1 MKILDTDHCVALLR
15 GNLDLRRVVSPDEEL
30 AVTSISVAELLYGA
44 HKSERTADN
53 LASVDTLLSVLT
65 ILDFDET
72 AARRYGHLRASLEKA
87 GQRLSDLDL
96 QIASIAL
103 AWEADLVT
111 HNQVHFVRLVA
122 LADLKL
128 EDWLSGKVIS

>member
-15 GNLDLRRVVSPDEEL
+15 GTLDLRQVVSPDEEL
-30 AVTSISVAELLYGA
+30 AATSVNVAELLYGA
-44 HKSERTADN
+44 HKSDRAADN

-65 ILDFDET
+65 ILNFDEQ
-72 AARRYGHLRASLEKA
+72 AARRYGHLRASLEKV

-103 AWEADLVT
+103 AWEAALVT
-111 HNQVHFVRLVA
+111 HNQAHFTRLVA

-128 EDWLSGKVIS
+128 EDWV

>member
-15 GNLDLRRVVSPDEEL
+15 GKLDLRRVVTHDEEL
-30 AVTSISVAELLYGA
+30 AVTSLSVAELLYGA

-53 LASVDTLLSVLT
+53 LASVDTLLSVLI

-72 AARRYGHLRASLEKA
+72 AARRYGHLRASLEKD

-96 QIASIAL
+96 QIASIAS
-103 AWEADLVT
+103 AWEAELVT
-111 HNQVHFVRLVA
+111 HNQVHFVRLVT

-128 EDWLSGKVIS
+128 EDWLSG

>member
-1 MKILDTDHCVALLR
+1 VKILDTDHCVALLR
-15 GNLDLRRVVSPDEEL
+15 GKLDLRRVVTHDEEL

-53 LASVDTLLSVLT
+53 LASVDTLLSVLI

-96 QIASIAL
+96 QIGSIAL
-103 AWEADLVT
+103 AWEAELVT
-111 HNQVHFVRLVA
+111 HNQVHFVRLVT

-128 EDWLSGKVIS
+128 EDWLSG